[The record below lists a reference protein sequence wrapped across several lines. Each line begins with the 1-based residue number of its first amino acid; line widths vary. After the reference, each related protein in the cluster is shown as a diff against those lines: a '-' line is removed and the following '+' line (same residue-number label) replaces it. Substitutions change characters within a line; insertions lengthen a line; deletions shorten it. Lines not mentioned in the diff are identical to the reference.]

1 MSMKKG
7 KIIIVNQKKFAWQK
21 RNLRRSGVNNLQVIC
36 DFDRT
41 ITKCFN
47 DGKRTASLIGILR
60 EKNYL
65 GDDYVK
71 KSKELFNYYH
81 PIEIDSK
88 ISLAEKKKK
97 MTQWWKEHF
106 SLLISSG
113 LTKDIVEKAMTEAE
127 SHLRPGGKEFFSILD
142 EKKVPLLIFSAGGL
156 GQESIRIFL
165 RKRGLLYEKT
175 YIVANYFIWDKFGKL
190 VAIQEPII
198 HVYNK
203 DEAILDKFPFYDEV
217 KKRKNVIV
225 IGDSLGDAKMAKGM
239 PHDEVLKIGFLN
251 EDCNSH
257 LNPYR
262 KAFDVLI
269 LGDSSFY
276 FINQLLKYIFRY

>member
-1 MSMKKG
+1 MKKG
-7 KIIIVNQKKFAWQK
+7 QIIIVNQKKFAWQK
-21 RNLRRSGVNNLQVIC
+21 RNLRRGGAKNLQVIC

-47 DGKRTASLIGILR
+47 DGKRTPSLIGILR

-65 GDDYVK
+65 GDSYVK

-88 ISLAEKKKK
+88 ISLTEKKKK
-97 MTQWWKEHF
+97 MTEWWKKHF
-106 SLLISSG
+106 SLLISYG
-113 LTKDIVEKAMTEAE
+113 LSQEIVKKAMEEAD
-127 SHLRPGGKEFFSILD
+127 SHLRPGGKEFFHILD
-142 EKKVPLLIFSAGGL
+142 KKEVPLLIFSAGGL

-165 RKRGLLYEKT
+165 RKRGLLYKNNH
-175 YIVANYFIWDKFGKL
+175 IVANYFIWDDLGKL
-190 VAIQEPII
+190 AAIQEPII

-251 EDCNSH
+251 EDDKSH

-262 KAFDVLI
+262 KAFDVVI
-269 LGDSSFY
+269 LGDASFL
-276 FINQLLKYIFRY
+276 FINQLLKYIFRI